1 MMAVRQLKWVAVLMA
16 LGTSLAAQGPLR
28 VAELGECQLTDGA
41 RLPGCRVSFRV
52 YGTLNATRTNAV
64 LLPTWFNGSSQ
75 AWQGLLGPEGYVDT
89 TRFAAIAV
97 DAFGA
102 GRSTSPADSVWRD
115 RAFPTVGIA
124 DMVVAQRRFL
134 REQLGIERLH
144 AVVGI
149 SMGGMQAFE
158 WGVRYPDEVGRVVS
172 VEGSP
177 RLTSYDRI
185 LWEAMLAPL
194 TAARRQAIPRD
205 SAFAQVARLFA
216 LNATTPSA
224 VNRQPADSVPAMIRA
239 QARSLGG
246 RPLENMILQ
255 LQAMIGHDVSR
266 AVGGEAGAAH
276 RAFTARLL
284 VVASP
289 DDRAVTAH
297 SALAF
302 ARAVRGDTLV
312 VASTCGHQV
321 FTCERG
327 QIGAAVRAFLAR

>member
-1 MMAVRQLKWVAVLMA
+1 MAVCQWKWGAVLVM
-16 LGTSLAAQGPLR
+16 LGTSLPAQGPLR
-28 VAELGECQLTDGA
+28 IADLGECHLTDGA
-41 RLPGCRVSFRV
+41 RLPDCRMSFRV
-52 YGTLNATRTNAV
+52 YGTLNAAKTNAV

-102 GRSTSPADSVWRD
+102 GRSTSPADSAWRD

-124 DMVVAQRRFL
+124 DMVMAQRRVL
-134 REQLGIERLH
+134 REHLGIERLH
-144 AVVGI
+144 AIVGI

-194 TAARRQAIPRD
+194 AAARRQAIPRD
-205 SAFAQVARLFA
+205 SALAQVARLFA
-216 LNATTPSA
+216 LNATTPTA

-239 QARSLGG
+239 RARSLGG
-246 RPLENMILQ
+246 LPLENMILQ
-255 LQAMIGHDVSR
+255 LQAMIGHDASR
-266 AVGGEAGAAH
+266 VVGGDASAAH

-289 DDRAVTAH
+289 DDHAVTAH

-302 ARAVRGDTLV
+302 ARAVQGDTLV
-312 VASTCGHQV
+312 LASTCGHQV
-321 FTCERG
+321 FTCERA